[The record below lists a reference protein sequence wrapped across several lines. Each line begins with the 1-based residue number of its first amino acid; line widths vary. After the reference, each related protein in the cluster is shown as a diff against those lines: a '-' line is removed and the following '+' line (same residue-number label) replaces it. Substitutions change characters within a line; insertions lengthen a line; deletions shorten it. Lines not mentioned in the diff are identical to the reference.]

1 VRFIWNSLTYY
12 LGKNLLF
19 AGGIAISAAVL
30 TGALIVGD
38 SVDYSLNRIVDHRL
52 GKVTHVMRSADRYFT
67 GSLAGKV
74 SRRLGAPVSPLL
86 LQQGIAVADGGQKR
100 VNRVQVLGVDATF
113 DRMAGLEN
121 VYGTLSGDTVI
132 ISKNLAD
139 RLGVGRGDEF
149 LLRIRRASL
158 APENAPFVS
167 DAGSVVTLRAVVA
180 SVAGEERL
188 GRFSLEASQ
197 TAPFNVFISR
207 SSLEGLMDFSG
218 KANVM
223 LMEAEGISSEE
234 IRDAIRNQFT
244 PADAGLTITR
254 LEETP
259 QIQVKSDRVFIDS
272 LLAGILRTAVSPED
286 GPEDASRN
294 VPEDGS
300 GEGSFTGAGSETGT
314 GIITYFVNEIA
325 AGNRATPYSFVSTL
339 PGDLLRP
346 DEVIINRW
354 LAEDLQAGAGDTVR
368 ISYFRVGLLRELE
381 EESAT
386 FTVRGVVPVE
396 GRTGDRHLMPD
407 IPGLSDVG
415 NCRDWD
421 TGVPIDLEKIRDRD
435 EDYWDLYRGTPKA
448 YIHVSRGTELWKNRF
463 GTFTS
468 FRYDASRTDPAT
480 LADRIIEE
488 TDPAG
493 LGFTLAPV
501 REQGYAAAGS
511 GVDFSQLFAGL
522 SFFLLVAGILLAILL
537 FLLNL
542 ESRKEQFRTLV
553 RLGIP
558 VKTIRW
564 MMFAE
569 SMIVALVGAA
579 AGLLLAVLYNRLVF
593 HALNGVWRDIV
604 RTDMMLIRVR
614 PVTLLTGLAISLAV
628 SILAL
633 WFPLTRMLKG
643 LHGTHRAA
651 KKRDGFR
658 FNRNVAATAAIISGA
673 VATGLVITQL
683 VRMEAVNAIVFFI
696 AGGLLLV
703 SVVCFILWNLIR
715 TEKKTYGHLQLSL
728 LSWKNALRN
737 RTRSMSIVILFA
749 IGSFLVISTGGFR
762 KDAFRN
768 AGERDSGTG
777 GFLYYAESTV
787 PVLKD
792 LNDPEVSYEYGLGEG
807 YTFVQ
812 LRKTAG
818 DDASCLNLNR
828 VSTPPILGVDPEKLN
843 GRFSFVTRTPYLGE
857 EQPWMSLQQEL
868 PEEIIPAIADETV
881 IKWGLGMEVGDT
893 LHYVNS
899 RGEEMEL
906 LLVGGLAPSVFQGNV
921 IISRKH
927 FLAQFPESSGT
938 GVFLVEG
945 SLSDTARIR
954 SEIERGMRDFGWDMQ
969 LAAVRLAE
977 FNSITNTYLSIFLV
991 MGALGLLLG
1000 TFGLVVVLSRSI
1012 MERKQEIALLKAV
1025 GYGRKR
1031 IRRLVV
1037 REYMILLAMGI
1048 GTGFL
1053 TAIIATL
1060 PSILS
1065 PNTGTSFTTILILL
1079 VLLLA
1084 NGWLWIRVTTGSALR
1099 EKTLSTALRNE

>member
-1 VRFIWNSLTYY
+1 MRFIRNNLSYY
-12 LGKNLLF
+12 WRKNLLF
-19 AGGIAISAAVL
+19 ALGIAVSAAVL

-74 SRRLGAPVSPLL
+74 SRRLGVPVSPLL
-86 LQQGIAVADGGQKR
+86 LQQGIAVADGGQMR

-132 ISKNLAD
+132 LSKNLAD
-139 RLGVGRGDEF
+139 RLGLGRGDEF

-167 DAGSVVTLRAVVA
+167 DAEAVVTLRAVVA
-180 SVAGEERL
+180 SVAGEDRL
-188 GRFSLEASQ
+188 GRFNLEASQ

-207 SSLEGLMDFSG
+207 ASLEQLMDFSG
-218 KANVM
+218 KANV
-223 LMEAEGISSEE
+223 LLLEAGGVSGEE
-234 IRDAIRNQFT
+234 IRDAIRSQFT
-244 PADAGLTITR
+244 PADAGLTISR
-254 LEETP
+254 LEEVQ

-272 LLAGILRTAVSPED
+272 LLAGILQSAV
-286 GPEDASRN
+286 GP
-294 VPEDGS
+294 G
-300 GEGSFTGAGSETGT
+300 GGGGT

-325 AGNRATPYSFVSTL
+325 AGDRATPYSFVSTL
-339 PGDLLRP
+339 AGDQLRP

-368 ISYFRVGLLRELE
+368 ITYFRVGLLRELE

-386 FTVRGVVPVE
+386 FTVSGVVPVE
-396 GRTGDRHLMPD
+396 GRAGDRHLMPD

-421 TGVPIDLEKIRDRD
+421 TGVPIDLERIRDRD

-463 GTFTS
+463 GTYTS

-480 LADRIIEE
+480 LSDRITEE
-488 TDPAG
+488 LDPAN

-542 ESRKEQFRTLV
+542 ESRKEQLQTLV

-558 VKTIRW
+558 LKTIRW

-569 SMIVALVGAA
+569 SMAVALVGAA

-604 RTDMMLIRVR
+604 RTDMMLIQVR
-614 PVTLLTGLAISLAV
+614 PVTLLAGLAISLAV
-628 SILAL
+628 SFLAL

-651 KKRDGFR
+651 KRRDGFR
-658 FNRNVAATAAIISGA
+658 LSRNAAAAAGIISGA
-673 VATGLVITQL
+673 VAAALIITQL
-683 VRMEAVNAIVFFI
+683 VRNEAVNAIVFFI

-703 SVVCFILWNLIR
+703 SAVCFILWNLIR
-715 TEKKTYGHLQLSL
+715 SEKKSYGHLQLSL

-762 KDAFRN
+762 KDAFRD

-792 LNDPEVSYEYGLGEG
+792 LNDPDVRYEYGLGGG
-807 YTFVQ
+807 YDFVQ
-812 LRKTAG
+812 LRRTAG

-828 VSTPPILGVDPEKLN
+828 VSTPPVLGVDPEELA
-843 GRFSFVTRTPYLGE
+843 GRFSFVTRTPYLDE
-857 EQPWMSLQQEL
+857 EQPWMSLGQKL
-868 PEEIIPAIADETV
+868 PEGIIPAIADETV
-881 IKWGLGMEVGDT
+881 IKWGLGMETGDT

-906 LLVGGLAPSVFQGNV
+906 LLIGGLAPSVFQGNV

-938 GVFLVEG
+938 GVFLVED
-945 SLSDTARIR
+945 SLSDTTRIR

-1012 MERKQEIALLKAV
+1012 MERRQEIALLKAV

-1037 REYMILLAMGI
+1037 REYMMLLGMGI

-1065 PNTGTSFTTILILL
+1065 PNTGTSFTTILVLL
-1079 VLLLA
+1079 VLLFA

-1099 EKTLSTALRNE
+1099 EKTLSNALRNE

>member
-1 VRFIWNSLTYY
+1 MRFIRNNLSYY
-12 LGKNLLF
+12 WKKNLLL
-19 AGGIAISAAVL
+19 ALGIAISAAVL

-52 GKVTHVMRSADRYFT
+52 GKVTHAMRSADRYFT
-67 GSLAGKV
+67 ETLAGKV
-74 SRRLGAPVSPLL
+74 SRQLGIPVSPLL
-86 LQQGIAVADGGQKR
+86 LRQGIAVADGGQKR

-113 DRMAGLEN
+113 DRMAGLED

-132 ISKNLAD
+132 LSKNLAD

-188 GRFSLEASQ
+188 GRFNLEASQ

-207 SSLEGLMDFSG
+207 RSLEGLMDFSG
-218 KANVM
+218 KANVL
-223 LMEAEGISSEE
+223 LMEAGGIPGEE
-234 IRDAIRNQFT
+234 IRGAIRNRFT

-254 LEETP
+254 LDEIS

-272 LLAGILRTAVSPED
+272 LLAAILQA
-286 GPEDASRN
+286 
-294 VPEDGS
+294 
-300 GEGSFTGAGSETGT
+300 AGSETGT

-325 AGNRATPYSFVSTL
+325 AGDRATPYSFVSTL

-354 LAEDLQAGAGDTVR
+354 LAEDLQAGAGDTIR
-368 ISYFRVGLLRELE
+368 ITYFRVGLLRELE

-396 GRTGDRHLMPD
+396 GSYGDRHLMPD

-448 YIHVSRGTELWKNRF
+448 YIHVSRGAEMWKNRF

-468 FRYDASRTDPAT
+468 FRYDASRTDPGM
-480 LADRIIEE
+480 LSDRIME
-488 TDPAG
+488 DLYPAG

-542 ESRKEQFRTLV
+542 ESRKDQLRTLV

-614 PVTLLTGLAISLAV
+614 PVTLFTGLAISLAV
-628 SILAL
+628 SFLAL
-633 WFPLTRMLKG
+633 WFPLTRILKG
-643 LHGTHRAA
+643 LHGTHRTAQ
-651 KKRDGFR
+651 RRNGFR
-658 FNRNVAATAAIISGA
+658 FSRNVAAAAGIITGA
-673 VATGLVITQL
+673 VATGLIITQL
-683 VRMEAVNAIVFFI
+683 IRMEAVNAIVFFI

-703 SVVCFILWNLIR
+703 SAVCFILWNLIR

-762 KDAFRN
+762 KDVFRN
-768 AGERDSGTG
+768 AGEMDSGTG

-792 LNDPEVSYEYGLGEG
+792 LNDPEVRYEYGLGGG
-807 YTFVQ
+807 YAFVQ

-828 VSTPPILGVDPEKLN
+828 VSTPPILGVDPEKLE
-843 GRFSFVTRTPYLGE
+843 GRFSFVTRTPYLDE
-857 EQPWMSLQQEL
+857 EQPWLSLQQEL
-868 PEEIIPAIADETV
+868 PEGVVPAIADETV
-881 IKWGLGMEVGDT
+881 IKWGLGMEAGDT

-938 GVFLVEG
+938 GVFLMEG
-945 SLSDTARIR
+945 SLSDTTRIR

-1012 MERKQEIALLKAV
+1012 MERRQEIALLKAV

-1037 REYMILLAMGI
+1037 REYMILLGMGI

-1065 PNTGTSFTTILILL
+1065 PNTGTSFSTILLLL

-1099 EKTLSTALRNE
+1099 EKTLHTALRNE